1 MAPAPGASDE
11 APKSL
16 SAQPEA
22 EQQQQQQQQR
32 MKHGAA
38 LSKGKVVVLLCPMW
52 IVFTCF
58 QMMRTATLDSEC
70 GHAACWGDELMRSQ
84 VTWLDGE
91 FMSS

>member
-1 MAPAPGASDE
+1 MTPAPGASDE

-22 EQQQQQQQQR
+22 EQQQQQQQC

-38 LSKGKVVVLLCPMW
+38 LSKGRVVVLPCPMW
-52 IVFTCF
+52 IVVTCF
-58 QMMRTATLDSEC
+58 QMMCTATLFSEC

-91 FMSS
+91 FVPS